1 MIDSITTN
9 LFVILVYFI
18 PGSIIVFGI
27 YLLNPDIHSI
37 AGNTN
42 HHNNN
47 LSKFYFIVLSLFFG
61 VLVHALTYFTFFGL
75 ERILSKE
82 IRSDWQQSVHKQK
95 AQGPGEYEGYSYL
108 KWKSLREDEKDAKIF
123 LNRSFDPLKNEIDY
137 FFTEKLVKERATKE
151 SETIYRLEAFYYLCR
166 NSIIP
171 LGILIVIIFCTKAK
185 GVKGKWGWCAL
196 TLLATESILF
206 TATCYYLASKIKAV
220 LATVAVLK

>member
-27 YLLNPDIHSI
+27 YLLRPDIQSI

-42 HHNNN
+42 HNKN
-47 LSKFYFIVLSLFFG
+47 LSKFYFGVLSLFLG
-61 VLVHALTYFTFFGL
+61 VLVHALTYFSFFGL
-75 ERILSKE
+75 ERSLSKE
-82 IRSDWQQSVHKQK
+82 IRSDWQESIQK
-95 AQGPGEYEGYSYL
+95 EKAEGDGDHEGYFYL
-108 KWKSLREDEKDAKIF
+108 KWKSLGESEEDSRVF
-123 LNRSFDPLKNEIDY
+123 LNRPFDPLENEIDY

-151 SETIYRLEAFYYLCR
+151 SETVYRLEAFYYLCR
-166 NSIIP
+166 NSTIP
-171 LGILIVIIFCTKAK
+171 VGILIVIIFCSKAK
-185 GVKGKWGWCAL
+185 GLRGKWGWCGL
-196 TLLATESILF
+196 TFVATEAILL